1 VSLTEQASPLGT
13 QSQLL
18 LGRPKPLSS
27 STKKKWR
34 NEMTGKEKANYI
46 LQVKDIF
53 SQKRTAAEIFAELI
67 LTERE
72 NVTKRHWTK
81 PRSKAIMKLSTVKS

>member
-1 VSLTEQASPLGT
+1 MPE
-13 QSQLL
+13 
-18 LGRPKPLSS
+18 
-27 STKKKWR
+27 
-34 NEMTGKEKANYI
+34 KEKANYI

-72 NVTKRHWTK
+72 KVTKSYWTK
-81 PRSKAIMKLSTVKS
+81 RGLKL

>member
-1 VSLTEQASPLGT
+1 MPE
-13 QSQLL
+13 
-18 LGRPKPLSS
+18 
-27 STKKKWR
+27 
-34 NEMTGKEKANYI
+34 KEKANYI

-53 SQKRTAAEIFAELI
+53 SQKRSAAEIFAELI

-72 NVTKRHWTK
+72 KVTKSYWTN

>member
-1 VSLTEQASPLGT
+1 MTE
-13 QSQLL
+13 
-18 LGRPKPLSS
+18 
-27 STKKKWR
+27 
-34 NEMTGKEKANYI
+34 KEKANYI

-72 NVTKRHWTK
+72 KVTKSYWTK
-81 PRSKAIMKLSTVKS
+81 PKSKAIMKLSTVKS